1 MVEAKS
7 VKHLLTHF
15 PKNPFCRVCS
25 LAKTTSMKVARK
37 PDAKSDDLIDAP
49 TGPWQ
54 QIATDDV
61 IMARGDDHRGIGTG
75 GVKSHHVVRDVF
87 SGARVAYPMSRRTLQ
102 HHSKNF
108 RHFFGLRPTAKPPV
122 CLVKMDEAGELEGA
136 ATEVGLIPETSLPN
150 RWPHNA
156 VLERDVR
163 EEKECCRSIHLQSGL
178 PYDFHTYSFPYA
190 CLSLSFDRASH
201 SDKTKSQWEV
211 LTKSPFEGIRVC
223 FGQLVYY
230 RKKGPST
237 RALDPNLQPGLF
249 LGWRLDA
256 GMRYR
261 FATKVLDY
269 AEFRAKRNTLVV
281 DVPQD
286 ELFVEEGPPVFPV
299 ANANRRALVE
309 GAAEGE
315 LPEIPLKEVP
325 FPPEGSDDKPPPRE
339 PKARSVYITVERII
353 KLKETPGCK
362 ACYGKA
368 VIHTPEC
375 RKRFTELVEK
385 ERKEKE
391 ERRSLPPTPGRSVP
405 PTPAETVPPT
415 PAAERAAPPTPAA
428 VLGYAS
434 GQNHAGA

>member
-1 MVEAKS
+1 
-7 VKHLLTHF
+7 
-15 PKNPFCRVCS
+15 
-25 LAKTTSMKVARK
+25 MKVARK
-37 PDAKSDDLIDAP
+37 PDTKSDDLIDAP

-54 QIATDDV
+54 QIATDDT
-61 IMARGDDHRGIGTG
+61 IMAWGDDHRGIGTG

-122 CLVKMDEAGELEGA
+122 CLVKMDKAGELEGA
-136 ATEVGLIPETSLPN
+136 AVGLIPETSLPN

-190 CLSLSFDRASH
+190 WLSLSFDRVSH

-223 FGQLVYY
+223 CGQLVYY

-261 FATKVLDY
+261 FVTKVLDY

-299 ANANRRALVE
+299 ANANRRACV
-309 GAAEGE
+309 GG
-315 LPEIPLKEVP
+315 PLC
-325 FPPEGSDDKPPPRE
+325 
-339 PKARSVYITVERII
+339 TVCG
-353 KLKETPGCK
+353 L
-362 ACYGKA
+362 
-368 VIHTPEC
+368 
-375 RKRFTELVEK
+375 L
-385 ERKEKE
+385 
-391 ERRSLPPTPGRSVP
+391 
-405 PTPAETVPPT
+405 
-415 PAAERAAPPTPAA
+415 
-428 VLGYAS
+428 LGPLD
-434 GQNHAGA
+434 